1 MKYYLIVGEASGDL
15 HASRLM
21 HSLKN
26 IDEFAEFRF
35 FGGDLMAAEG
45 GTRVKHYKE
54 LAYMGFVPV
63 LLHLLTIFANM
74 KKCKEDIVKWRPD
87 VVILVDYP
95 GFNLNIAKF
104 LKKKTNIPAYYYIS
118 PKIWAWKEWR
128 IRSIKRDIAELF
140 SILPFEVPFFE
151 KKHRYTIHYVGNPT
165 AEEVN
170 GFRASYQQT
179 TLEFCEENNLDKH
192 RPIIA
197 LLAGS
202 RLQEIKDNL
211 PAMIEV
217 AERFE
222 DYQMVLA
229 GAPSI
234 EDAYYEKF
242 LKGTPVKM
250 VRNKTYPL
258 LTHATAALVTS
269 GTATLETALFE
280 VPQVVCYETPL
291 PRLVRFAFKHVMSC
305 KYISLVNLIA
315 DKEVVQEM
323 FADRF
328 KVDAI
333 ADQLYQILPGKEG
346 RERMLAEYREV
357 RERLGNQVAPD
368 EAAAIMYDLLVKRRE
383 MLLKLARERAE
394 AEAKAAAEA
403 AERARLKAL
412 SEAEAAKKKAELEA
426 ETARIKAE
434 QEAEISRRRAEQEA
448 EMARRRAEEARR
460 LAEEEAERARQAEEQ
475 LNQSQQEELK

>member
-21 HSLKN
+21 RSLKKY
-26 IDEFAEFRF
+26 DELAEFRF

-63 LLHLLTIFANM
+63 LLHLGTIFSNM
-74 KKCKEDIVKWRPD
+74 KKCKEDIVAWKPD

-104 LKKKTNIPAYYYIS
+104 LKKNTLIPVYYYIS

-128 IRSIKRDIAELF
+128 IKSIKRDVSEMF
-140 SILPFEVPFFE
+140 SILPFEVPFYE
-151 KKHRYTIHYVGNPT
+151 QKHKYPVHYVGNPT
-165 AEEVN
+165 AQEVAE
-170 GFRASYQQT
+170 FRAGYHQMHE
-179 TLEFCEENNLDKH
+179 EFCQENNLDSRK
-192 RPIIA
+192 PIIA

-234 EDAYYEKF
+234 EDEYYDKF
-242 LKGTPVKM
+242 LEGTPVRVVK
-250 VRNKTYPL
+250 NKTYQL
-258 LTHATAALVTS
+258 LSHTTAALVTS
-269 GTATLETALFE
+269 GTATLETALFN

-291 PRLVRFAFKHVMSC
+291 PKLIRFAFNHVL
-305 KYISLVNLIA
+305 KVDYISLVNLVA
-315 DKEVVQEM
+315 NKEVVPEM
-323 FADRF
+323 FADKF
-328 KVDAI
+328 TIDGI
-333 ADQLYQILPGKEG
+333 ANELYKIMPGQPA
-346 RERMLAEYREV
+346 RERMLAEYQEVLRE
-357 RERLGNQVAPD
+357 LGSKVAPD
-368 EAAAIMYDLLVKRRE
+368 EAASIMVDLLRKHRAELIR
-383 MLLKLARERAE
+383 LAKERAE
-394 AEAKAAAEA
+394 AVAKAAAKA
-403 AERARLKAL
+403 AELARV
-412 SEAEAAKKKAELEA
+412 
-426 ETARIKAE
+426 KAE
-434 QEAEISRRRAEQEA
+434 QEAAI
-448 EMARRRAEEARR
+448 ARQKA
-460 LAEEEAERARQAEEQ
+460 EEAERV
-475 LNQSQQEELK
+475 SQQEINEP

>member
-21 HSLKN
+21 RSLKKY
-26 IDEFAEFRF
+26 DELAEFRF

-63 LLHLLTIFANM
+63 LLHLGTIFSNM
-74 KKCKEDIVKWRPD
+74 KRCKEDIVAWKPD

-104 LKKKTNIPAYYYIS
+104 LKKNTLIPVYYYIS

-128 IRSIKRDIAELF
+128 IKSIKRDVSEMF
-140 SILPFEVPFFE
+140 SILPFEVPFYE
-151 KKHRYTIHYVGNPT
+151 QKHKYPVHYVGNPT
-165 AEEVN
+165 AQEVAEFIA
-170 GFRASYQQT
+170 GYHQT
-179 TLEFCEENNLDKH
+179 HEEFCRENNLDSRK
-192 RPIIA
+192 PIIA

-234 EDAYYEKF
+234 EDEYYDKF
-242 LKGTPVKM
+242 LEGTPVRVVK
-250 VRNKTYPL
+250 NKTYQL
-258 LTHATAALVTS
+258 LSHTTAALVTS
-269 GTATLETALFE
+269 GTATLETALFN

-291 PRLVRFAFKHVMSC
+291 PKLIRFAFNHVL
-305 KYISLVNLIA
+305 KVDYISLVNLVA
-315 DKEVVQEM
+315 NKEVVPEM
-323 FADRF
+323 FADKF
-328 KVDAI
+328 TIDGI
-333 ADQLYQILPGKEG
+333 ANELYKIMPGQPA
-346 RERMLAEYREV
+346 RERMLAEYQEVLRE
-357 RERLGNQVAPD
+357 LGSKVAPD
-368 EAAAIMYDLLVKRRE
+368 EAASIMVDLLRKHRAELIR
-383 MLLKLARERAE
+383 LAKERAE
-394 AEAKAAAEA
+394 AVAKAAAKA
-403 AERARLKAL
+403 AEQARV
-412 SEAEAAKKKAELEA
+412 
-426 ETARIKAE
+426 KAE
-434 QEAEISRRRAEQEA
+434 QEAAI
-448 EMARRRAEEARR
+448 ARQKA
-460 LAEEEAERARQAEEQ
+460 EEAERV
-475 LNQSQQEELK
+475 SQQEINEP

>member
-21 HSLKN
+21 RSLKKY
-26 IDEFAEFRF
+26 DELAEFRF

-63 LLHLLTIFANM
+63 LLHLGTIFSNM
-74 KKCKEDIVKWRPD
+74 KRCKEDIVAWKPD

-104 LKKKTNIPAYYYIS
+104 LKKNTLIPVYYYIS

-128 IRSIKRDIAELF
+128 IKSIKRDVSEMF
-140 SILPFEVPFFE
+140 SILPFEVPFYE
-151 KKHRYTIHYVGNPT
+151 QKHKYPVHYVGNPT
-165 AEEVN
+165 AQEVAE
-170 GFRASYQQT
+170 FRAGYHQT
-179 TLEFCEENNLDKH
+179 HEEFCRENNLDSRKS
-192 RPIIA
+192 IIA

-234 EDAYYEKF
+234 EDEYYDKF
-242 LKGTPVKM
+242 LEGTPVRVVK
-250 VRNKTYPL
+250 NKTYQL
-258 LTHATAALVTS
+258 LSHTTAALVTS
-269 GTATLETALFE
+269 GTATLETALFN

-291 PRLVRFAFKHVMSC
+291 PKLIRFAFNHVL
-305 KYISLVNLIA
+305 KVDYISLVNLVA
-315 DKEVVQEM
+315 NKEVVPEM
-323 FADRF
+323 FADKF
-328 KVDAI
+328 TIDGI
-333 ADQLYQILPGKEG
+333 ANELYKIMPGQPA
-346 RERMLAEYREV
+346 RERMLAEYQEVLRE
-357 RERLGNQVAPD
+357 LGSKVAPD
-368 EAAAIMYDLLVKRRE
+368 EAASIMVDLLRKHRAELIR
-383 MLLKLARERAE
+383 LAKERAE
-394 AEAKAAAEA
+394 AVAKAAAKA
-403 AERARLKAL
+403 AELARV
-412 SEAEAAKKKAELEA
+412 
-426 ETARIKAE
+426 KAE
-434 QEAEISRRRAEQEA
+434 QEAAI
-448 EMARRRAEEARR
+448 ARQKA
-460 LAEEEAERARQAEEQ
+460 EEAERV
-475 LNQSQQEELK
+475 SQQEINEP

>member
-21 HSLKN
+21 RSLKKY
-26 IDEFAEFRF
+26 DELAEFRF

-63 LLHLLTIFANM
+63 LLHLGTIFSNM
-74 KKCKEDIVKWRPD
+74 KRCKEDIVAWKPD

-104 LKKKTNIPAYYYIS
+104 LKKNTLIPVYYYIS

-128 IRSIKRDIAELF
+128 IKSIKRDVSEMF
-140 SILPFEVPFFE
+140 SILPFEVPFYE
-151 KKHRYTIHYVGNPT
+151 QKHKYPIHYVGNPT
-165 AEEVN
+165 AQEVAE
-170 GFRASYQQT
+170 FRAGYHQT
-179 TLEFCEENNLDKH
+179 YEEFCRENNLDSRK
-192 RPIIA
+192 PIIA

-234 EDAYYEKF
+234 EDEYYDQF
-242 LKGTPVKM
+242 LEGTPVRVVK
-250 VRNKTYPL
+250 NKTYQL
-258 LTHATAALVTS
+258 LSHTTAALVTS
-269 GTATLETALFE
+269 GTATLETALFN

-291 PRLVRFAFKHVMSC
+291 PKLIRFAFNHVL
-305 KYISLVNLIA
+305 KVDYISLVNLVA
-315 DKEVVQEM
+315 NKEVVPEM
-323 FADRF
+323 FADKF
-328 KVDAI
+328 TIDGI
-333 ADQLYQILPGKEG
+333 ANELYKIMPGQPA
-346 RERMLAEYREV
+346 RERMLAGYQEVLRE
-357 RERLGNQVAPD
+357 LGNKVAPD
-368 EAAAIMYDLLVKRRE
+368 EAASIMVDLLRKHRAELIR
-383 MLLKLARERAE
+383 LAKERAE
-394 AEAKAAAEA
+394 AVAKAAAKA
-403 AERARLKAL
+403 AELARV
-412 SEAEAAKKKAELEA
+412 
-426 ETARIKAE
+426 KAE
-434 QEAEISRRRAEQEA
+434 QEAAI
-448 EMARRRAEEARR
+448 ARQKA
-460 LAEEEAERARQAEEQ
+460 EEAERV
-475 LNQSQQEELK
+475 SQQEINEP

>member
-21 HSLKN
+21 RSLKKY
-26 IDEFAEFRF
+26 DELAEFRF

-63 LLHLLTIFANM
+63 LLHLGTIFSNM
-74 KKCKEDIVKWRPD
+74 KRCKEDIVAWKPD

-104 LKKKTNIPAYYYIS
+104 LKKNTLIPVYYYIS

-128 IRSIKRDIAELF
+128 IKSIKRDVSEMF
-140 SILPFEVPFFE
+140 SILPFEVPFYE
-151 KKHRYTIHYVGNPT
+151 QKHKYPIHYVGNPT
-165 AEEVN
+165 AQEVAE
-170 GFRASYQQT
+170 FRAGYHQT
-179 TLEFCEENNLDKH
+179 YEEFCRENNLDSRK
-192 RPIIA
+192 PIIA

-234 EDAYYEKF
+234 EDEYYDKF
-242 LKGTPVKM
+242 LEGTPVRVVK
-250 VRNKTYPL
+250 NKTYQL
-258 LTHATAALVTS
+258 LSHTTAALVTS
-269 GTATLETALFE
+269 GTATLETALFN

-291 PRLVRFAFKHVMSC
+291 PKLIRFAFNHVL
-305 KYISLVNLIA
+305 KVDYISLVNLVA
-315 DKEVVQEM
+315 NKEVVPEM
-323 FADRF
+323 FADKFTIDGIANELF
-328 KVDAI
+328 K
-333 ADQLYQILPGKEG
+333 ILPGQPA
-346 RERMLAEYREV
+346 RERMLAEYQEVV
-357 RERLGNQVAPD
+357 RELGSKVAPD
-368 EAAAIMYDLLVKRRE
+368 EAASIMVDLLRKHRAELIR
-383 MLLKLARERAE
+383 LAKERAE
-394 AEAKAAAEA
+394 AAAKAAAEA
-403 AERARLKAL
+403 AEQARV
-412 SEAEAAKKKAELEA
+412 
-426 ETARIKAE
+426 KAE
-434 QEAEISRRRAEQEA
+434 QEAAI
-448 EMARRRAEEARR
+448 ARQKAEEA
-460 LAEEEAERARQAEEQ
+460 EQ
-475 LNQSQQEELK
+475 VSQQEINEP

>member
-21 HSLKN
+21 RSLKKY
-26 IDEFAEFRF
+26 DELAEFRF

-63 LLHLLTIFANM
+63 LLHLGTIFSNM
-74 KKCKEDIVKWRPD
+74 KRCKEDIVAWKPD

-104 LKKKTNIPAYYYIS
+104 LKKNTLIPVYYYIS

-128 IRSIKRDIAELF
+128 IKSIKRDVSEMF
-140 SILPFEVPFFE
+140 SILPFEVPFYE
-151 KKHRYTIHYVGNPT
+151 QKHKYPVHYVGNPT
-165 AEEVN
+165 AQEVAEFIA
-170 GFRASYQQT
+170 GYHQT
-179 TLEFCEENNLDKH
+179 HEEFCRENNLDSRK
-192 RPIIA
+192 PIVA

-234 EDAYYEKF
+234 EDEYYDKF
-242 LKGTPVKM
+242 LEGTPVRVVK
-250 VRNKTYPL
+250 NKTYQL
-258 LTHATAALVTS
+258 LSHTTAALVTS
-269 GTATLETALFE
+269 GTATLETALFN

-291 PRLVRFAFKHVMSC
+291 PKLIRFAFNHVL
-305 KYISLVNLIA
+305 KVDYISLVNLVA
-315 DKEVVQEM
+315 NKEVVPEM
-323 FADRF
+323 FADKF
-328 KVDAI
+328 TIDGI
-333 ADQLYQILPGKEG
+333 ANELYKIMPGQPA
-346 RERMLAEYREV
+346 RERMLAEYQEVLRE
-357 RERLGNQVAPD
+357 LGSKVAPD
-368 EAAAIMYDLLVKRRE
+368 EAASIMVDLLRKHRAELIR
-383 MLLKLARERAE
+383 LAKERAE
-394 AEAKAAAEA
+394 AVAKAAAKA
-403 AERARLKAL
+403 AELARV
-412 SEAEAAKKKAELEA
+412 
-426 ETARIKAE
+426 KAE
-434 QEAEISRRRAEQEA
+434 QEAAI
-448 EMARRRAEEARR
+448 ARQKA
-460 LAEEEAERARQAEEQ
+460 EEAERV
-475 LNQSQQEELK
+475 SQQEINEPQ

>member
-21 HSLKN
+21 RSLKKY
-26 IDEFAEFRF
+26 DELAEFRF

-63 LLHLLTIFANM
+63 LLHLGTIFSNM
-74 KKCKEDIVKWRPD
+74 KRCKEDIVAWKPD

-104 LKKKTNIPAYYYIS
+104 LKKNTLIPVYYYIS

-128 IRSIKRDIAELF
+128 IKSIKRDVSEMF
-140 SILPFEVPFFE
+140 SILPFEVPFYE
-151 KKHRYTIHYVGNPT
+151 QKHKFPVHYVGNPT
-165 AEEVN
+165 AQEVAE
-170 GFRASYQQT
+170 FRAGYHQT
-179 TLEFCEENNLDKH
+179 HEEFCQENNLDSRK
-192 RPIIA
+192 PIIA

-234 EDAYYEKF
+234 EDEYYDKF
-242 LKGTPVKM
+242 LEGTPVRVVK
-250 VRNKTYPL
+250 NKTYL
-258 LTHATAALVTS
+258 LLSHTTAALVTS
-269 GTATLETALFE
+269 GTATLETALFN

-291 PRLVRFAFKHVMSC
+291 PKLIRFAFNHVL
-305 KYISLVNLIA
+305 KVDYISLVNLVA
-315 DKEVVQEM
+315 NKEVVPEM
-323 FADRF
+323 FADKF
-328 KVDAI
+328 TIDGI
-333 ADQLYQILPGKEG
+333 ANELYKIMPGQPA
-346 RERMLAEYREV
+346 RERMLAEYQEVLRE
-357 RERLGNQVAPD
+357 LGSKVAPD
-368 EAAAIMYDLLVKRRE
+368 EAASIMVDLLRKHRAELIR
-383 MLLKLARERAE
+383 LAKERAE
-394 AEAKAAAEA
+394 AVAKAAAKA
-403 AERARLKAL
+403 AELARV
-412 SEAEAAKKKAELEA
+412 
-426 ETARIKAE
+426 KAE
-434 QEAEISRRRAEQEA
+434 QEAAI
-448 EMARRRAEEARR
+448 ARQKA
-460 LAEEEAERARQAEEQ
+460 EEAERV
-475 LNQSQQEELK
+475 SQQEINEP

>member
-21 HSLKN
+21 RSLKKV
-26 IDEFAEFRF
+26 DEFAEFRF
-35 FGGDLMAAEG
+35 FGVDLMAAEG

-63 LLHLLTIFANM
+63 LLHLGTIFSNM
-74 KKCKEDIVKWRPD
+74 KMCKDDIVKWKPD

-104 LKKKTNIPAYYYIS
+104 LKKNTNIPAYYYIS

-128 IRSIKRDIAELF
+128 IRSIRRDIAEMF
-140 SILPFEVPFFE
+140 SILPFEVPFYE
-151 KKHRYTIHYVGNPT
+151 KKHHYPIHYVGNPT
-165 AEEVN
+165 AQEVN
-170 GFRASYQQT
+170 EFRVGYQQPFE
-179 TLEFCEENNLDKH
+179 EFCTENQLDIH
-192 RPIIA
+192 RPILA

-222 DYQMVLA
+222 DFQMVLA

-234 EDAYYEKF
+234 EDKYYEQF
-242 LKGTPVKM
+242 VKGTPVKM
-250 VRNKTYPL
+250 VHNKTYQL
-258 LTHATAALVTS
+258 LSHSTAALVTS
-269 GTATLETALFE
+269 GTATLETALFN

-291 PRLVRFAFKHVMSC
+291 PRLVRFAFDHIMSC

-328 KVDAI
+328 KIDAI
-333 ADQLYQILPGKEG
+333 ADQLYQLLPGKEG
-346 RERMLAEYREV
+346 RERMLAEYQVV
-357 RERLGNQVAPD
+357 RERLGNQMAPD
-368 EAAAIMYDLLVKRRE
+368 EAATIMHGLLVKRRE
-383 MLLKLARERAE
+383 RLLRLAKERAE
-394 AEAKAAAEA
+394 AEAAAEA
-403 AERARLKAL
+403 AR
-412 SEAEAAKKKAELEA
+412 KKAEEA
-426 ETARIKAE
+426 K
-434 QEAEISRRRAEQEA
+434 
-448 EMARRRAEEARR
+448 R
-460 LAEEEAERARQAEEQ
+460 LAEEEAKRAKQAAEQ
-475 LNQSQQEELK
+475 LSQTQKEEME

>member
-21 HSLKN
+21 RSLKKV
-26 IDEFAEFRF
+26 DEFAEFRF

-63 LLHLLTIFANM
+63 LLHLGTIFSNM
-74 KKCKEDIVKWRPD
+74 KMCKDDIVKWKPD

-128 IRSIKRDIAELF
+128 IRSIRRDIAEMF
-140 SILPFEVPFFE
+140 SILPFEVPFYE
-151 KKHRYTIHYVGNPT
+151 KKHHYPIHYVGNPT
-165 AEEVN
+165 AQEVN
-170 GFRASYQQT
+170 EFRAGYQQPFE
-179 TLEFCEENNLDKH
+179 EFCTENQLDIH
-192 RPIIA
+192 RPILA

-222 DYQMVLA
+222 DFQMVLA

-234 EDAYYEKF
+234 EDKYYEQF
-242 LKGTPVKM
+242 VKGTPVKM
-250 VRNKTYPL
+250 VRNKTYQL
-258 LTHATAALVTS
+258 LSHSTAALVTS
-269 GTATLETALFE
+269 GTATLETALFN

-291 PRLVRFAFKHVMSC
+291 PRLVRFAFDHIMSC

-333 ADQLYQILPGKEG
+333 ADQLYQLLPGKEG
-346 RERMLAEYREV
+346 RERMLAEYQV
-357 RERLGNQVAPD
+357 VHERLGNQMAPD
-368 EAAAIMYDLLVKRRE
+368 EAATIMHGLLVKRRE
-383 MLLKLARERAE
+383 RLLRLAKERAE
-394 AEAKAAAEA
+394 AEAAAEA
-403 AERARLKAL
+403 AR
-412 SEAEAAKKKAELEA
+412 KKAEEA
-426 ETARIKAE
+426 K
-434 QEAEISRRRAEQEA
+434 
-448 EMARRRAEEARR
+448 R
-460 LAEEEAERARQAEEQ
+460 LAEEEAKRAKQAAEQ
-475 LNQSQQEELK
+475 LSQTQKEEME

>member
-21 HSLKN
+21 RSLKKY
-26 IDEFAEFRF
+26 DELAEFRF

-63 LLHLLTIFANM
+63 LLHLGTIFSNM
-74 KKCKEDIVKWRPD
+74 KRCKEDIVAWKPD

-104 LKKKTNIPAYYYIS
+104 LKKNTLIPVYYYIS

-128 IRSIKRDIAELF
+128 IKSIKRDVSEMF
-140 SILPFEVPFFE
+140 SILPFEVPFYE
-151 KKHRYTIHYVGNPT
+151 QKHKYPVHYVGNPT
-165 AEEVN
+165 AQEVAE
-170 GFRASYQQT
+170 FRAGYHQT
-179 TLEFCEENNLDKH
+179 HEEFCQENNLDSRK
-192 RPIIA
+192 PIVA

-234 EDAYYEKF
+234 EDEYYDKF
-242 LKGTPVKM
+242 LEGTPVRVVK
-250 VRNKTYPL
+250 NKTYQL
-258 LTHATAALVTS
+258 LSHTTAALVTS
-269 GTATLETALFE
+269 GTATLETALFN

-291 PRLVRFAFKHVMSC
+291 PKLIRFAFNHVL
-305 KYISLVNLIA
+305 KVDYISLVNLVA
-315 DKEVVQEM
+315 NKEVVPEM
-323 FADRF
+323 FADKF
-328 KVDAI
+328 TIDGI
-333 ADQLYQILPGKEG
+333 ANELYKIMPGQPA
-346 RERMLAEYREV
+346 RERMLAEYQEVLRE
-357 RERLGNQVAPD
+357 LGSMVAPD
-368 EAAAIMYDLLVKRRE
+368 EAASIMVDLLRKHRAELIR
-383 MLLKLARERAE
+383 LAKERAE
-394 AEAKAAAEA
+394 AVAKAAAKA
-403 AERARLKAL
+403 AELARV
-412 SEAEAAKKKAELEA
+412 
-426 ETARIKAE
+426 KAE
-434 QEAEISRRRAEQEA
+434 QEAAI
-448 EMARRRAEEARR
+448 ARQKA
-460 LAEEEAERARQAEEQ
+460 EEAERV
-475 LNQSQQEELK
+475 SQQEINEP

>member
-21 HSLKN
+21 RSLKKV
-26 IDEFAEFRF
+26 DEFAEFRF

-63 LLHLLTIFANM
+63 LLHLGTIFSNM
-74 KKCKEDIVKWRPD
+74 KMCKDDIVKWKPD

-104 LKKKTNIPAYYYIS
+104 LKKNTNIPAYYYIS

-128 IRSIKRDIAELF
+128 IRSIRRDIAEMF
-140 SILPFEVPFFE
+140 SILPFEVPFYE
-151 KKHRYTIHYVGNPT
+151 KKHHYPIHYVGNPT
-165 AEEVN
+165 AQEVN
-170 GFRASYQQT
+170 EFRVGYQQPFE
-179 TLEFCEENNLDKH
+179 EFCTENQLDIH
-192 RPIIA
+192 RPILA

-222 DYQMVLA
+222 DFQMVLA

-234 EDAYYEKF
+234 EDKYYEQF
-242 LKGTPVKM
+242 VKGTPVKM
-250 VRNKTYPL
+250 VHNKTYQL
-258 LTHATAALVTS
+258 LSHSTAALVTS
-269 GTATLETALFE
+269 GTATLETALFN

-291 PRLVRFAFKHVMSC
+291 PRLVRFAFDHIMSC

-328 KVDAI
+328 KIDAI
-333 ADQLYQILPGKEG
+333 ADQLYQLLPGKEG
-346 RERMLAEYREV
+346 RERMLAEYQVV
-357 RERLGNQVAPD
+357 RERLGNQMAPD
-368 EAAAIMYDLLVKRRE
+368 EAATIMHGLLVKRRE
-383 MLLKLARERAE
+383 RLLRLAKERAE
-394 AEAKAAAEA
+394 AEAAAEA
-403 AERARLKAL
+403 AR
-412 SEAEAAKKKAELEA
+412 KKAEEA
-426 ETARIKAE
+426 K
-434 QEAEISRRRAEQEA
+434 
-448 EMARRRAEEARR
+448 R
-460 LAEEEAERARQAEEQ
+460 LAEEEAKRAKQAAEQ
-475 LNQSQQEELK
+475 LSQTQKEELE

>member
-21 HSLKN
+21 RSLKKV
-26 IDEFAEFRF
+26 DEFAEFRF

-63 LLHLLTIFANM
+63 LLHLRTIFSNM
-74 KKCKEDIVKWRPD
+74 KMCKEDIVKWKPD

-128 IRSIKRDIAELF
+128 IRSIRRDIAEMF
-140 SILPFEVPFFE
+140 SILPFEVPFYE
-151 KKHRYTIHYVGNPT
+151 KKHHYPIHYIGNPT
-165 AEEVN
+165 AQEVN
-170 GFRASYQQT
+170 EFRAGYQQSFE
-179 TLEFCEENNLDKH
+179 EFCTENQLDTH
-192 RPIIA
+192 RPILA

-222 DYQMVLA
+222 DFQMVLA

-234 EDAYYEKF
+234 EDKYYEQF
-242 LKGTPVKM
+242 VKGMPVRM
-250 VRNKTYPL
+250 VRNKTYQL
-258 LTHATAALVTS
+258 LSHSTAALVTS
-269 GTATLETALFE
+269 GTATLETALFN

-291 PRLVRFAFKHVMSC
+291 PRLVRFAFDHIMSC
-305 KYISLVNLIA
+305 KHISLVNLIA

-333 ADQLYQILPGKEG
+333 ADQLYQLLPGMEG
-346 RERMLAEYREV
+346 RKRMLAEYQVV
-357 RERLGNQVAPD
+357 RERLGNLMAPD
-368 EAAAIMYDLLVKRRE
+368 EAATIMHGLLAKRRE
-383 MLLKLARERAE
+383 RLLRLARERAE
-394 AEAKAAAEA
+394 AEAAAEA
-403 AERARLKAL
+403 ARK
-412 SEAEAAKKKAELEA
+412 
-426 ETARIKAE
+426 
-434 QEAEISRRRAEQEA
+434 
-448 EMARRRAEEARR
+448 RAEEARK
-460 LAEEEAERARQAEEQ
+460 LAEEEAKRAKQAAEQ
-475 LNQSQQEELK
+475 LSQTQKDEAE

>member
-21 HSLKN
+21 RSLKKV
-26 IDEFAEFRF
+26 DEFAEFRF

-63 LLHLLTIFANM
+63 LLHLGTIFSNM
-74 KKCKEDIVKWRPD
+74 KMCKDDIVKWKPD

-128 IRSIKRDIAELF
+128 IRSIRRDIAEMF
-140 SILPFEVPFFE
+140 SILPFEVPFYE
-151 KKHRYTIHYVGNPT
+151 KKHHYPIHYVGNPT
-165 AEEVN
+165 AQEVN
-170 GFRASYQQT
+170 EFRAGYQQPFE
-179 TLEFCEENNLDKH
+179 EFCTENQLDIH
-192 RPIIA
+192 RPILA

-222 DYQMVLA
+222 DFQMVLA

-234 EDAYYEKF
+234 EDKYYEQF
-242 LKGTPVKM
+242 VKGTPVKM
-250 VRNKTYPL
+250 VRNKTYQL
-258 LTHATAALVTS
+258 LSHSTAALVTS
-269 GTATLETALFE
+269 GTATLETALFN

-291 PRLVRFAFKHVMSC
+291 PRLVRFAFDHIMSC

-333 ADQLYQILPGKEG
+333 AEQLYQLLPGKEG
-346 RERMLAEYREV
+346 RERMLAEYQVV
-357 RERLGNQVAPD
+357 RERLGNQMAPD
-368 EAAAIMYDLLVKRRE
+368 EAATIMHGLLVKRRE
-383 MLLKLARERAE
+383 RLLRLAKERAE
-394 AEAKAAAEA
+394 AEAAAEA
-403 AERARLKAL
+403 AR
-412 SEAEAAKKKAELEA
+412 KKAEEA
-426 ETARIKAE
+426 K
-434 QEAEISRRRAEQEA
+434 
-448 EMARRRAEEARR
+448 R
-460 LAEEEAERARQAEEQ
+460 LAEEEAKRAKQAAEQ
-475 LNQSQQEELK
+475 LSQTQKEEME

>member
-21 HSLKN
+21 RSLKKY
-26 IDEFAEFRF
+26 DELAEFRF

-63 LLHLLTIFANM
+63 LLHLGTIFSNM
-74 KKCKEDIVKWRPD
+74 KRCKEDIVAWKPD

-104 LKKKTNIPAYYYIS
+104 LKKNTLIPVYYYIS

-128 IRSIKRDIAELF
+128 IKSIKRDVSEMF
-140 SILPFEVPFFE
+140 SILPFEVPFYE
-151 KKHRYTIHYVGNPT
+151 QKHKYPVHYVGNPT
-165 AEEVN
+165 AQEVAE
-170 GFRASYQQT
+170 FRAGYHQT
-179 TLEFCEENNLDKH
+179 HEEFCRENNLDSRK
-192 RPIIA
+192 PIVA

-234 EDAYYEKF
+234 EDEYYDKF
-242 LKGTPVKM
+242 LEGSPVRVVK
-250 VRNKTYPL
+250 NKTYQL
-258 LTHATAALVTS
+258 LSHTTAALVTS
-269 GTATLETALFE
+269 GTATLETALFN

-291 PRLVRFAFKHVMSC
+291 PKLIRFAFNHVL
-305 KYISLVNLIA
+305 KVDYISLVNLVA
-315 DKEVVQEM
+315 NKEVVPEM
-323 FADRF
+323 FADKF
-328 KVDAI
+328 TIDGI
-333 ADQLYQILPGKEG
+333 ANELYKIMPGQPA
-346 RERMLAEYREV
+346 RERMLAEYQEVLRE
-357 RERLGNQVAPD
+357 LGSKVAPD
-368 EAAAIMYDLLVKRRE
+368 EAASIMVDLLRKHRAELIR
-383 MLLKLARERAE
+383 LAKERAE
-394 AEAKAAAEA
+394 AVAKAAAKA
-403 AERARLKAL
+403 AELARV
-412 SEAEAAKKKAELEA
+412 
-426 ETARIKAE
+426 KAE
-434 QEAEISRRRAEQEA
+434 QEAAI
-448 EMARRRAEEARR
+448 ARQKA
-460 LAEEEAERARQAEEQ
+460 EEAERV
-475 LNQSQQEELK
+475 SQQETNEP

>member
-21 HSLKN
+21 RSLKKY
-26 IDEFAEFRF
+26 DELAEFRF

-63 LLHLLTIFANM
+63 LLHLGTIFSNM
-74 KKCKEDIVKWRPD
+74 KRCKEDIVAWKPD

-104 LKKKTNIPAYYYIS
+104 LKKHTLIPVYYYIS

-128 IRSIKRDIAELF
+128 IKSIKRDVSEMF
-140 SILPFEVPFFE
+140 SILPFEVPFYE
-151 KKHRYTIHYVGNPT
+151 QKHKYPVHYVGNPT
-165 AEEVN
+165 AQEVAE
-170 GFRASYQQT
+170 FRAGYHQT
-179 TLEFCEENNLDKH
+179 HEEFCRENNLDSRK
-192 RPIIA
+192 PIVA

-234 EDAYYEKF
+234 EDEYYDKF
-242 LKGTPVKM
+242 LEGSPVRVVK
-250 VRNKTYPL
+250 NKTYQL
-258 LTHATAALVTS
+258 LSHTTAALVTS
-269 GTATLETALFE
+269 GTATLETALFN

-291 PRLVRFAFKHVMSC
+291 PKLIRFAFNHVL
-305 KYISLVNLIA
+305 KVDYISLVNLVA
-315 DKEVVQEM
+315 NKEVVPEM
-323 FADRF
+323 FADKF
-328 KVDAI
+328 TIDGI
-333 ADQLYQILPGKEG
+333 ANELYKIMPGQPA
-346 RERMLAEYREV
+346 RERMLAEYQEVLRE
-357 RERLGNQVAPD
+357 LGSKVAPD
-368 EAAAIMYDLLVKRRE
+368 EAASIMVDLLRKHRAELIR
-383 MLLKLARERAE
+383 LAKERAE
-394 AEAKAAAEA
+394 AVAKAAAKA
-403 AERARLKAL
+403 AELARV
-412 SEAEAAKKKAELEA
+412 
-426 ETARIKAE
+426 KAE
-434 QEAEISRRRAEQEA
+434 QEAAI
-448 EMARRRAEEARR
+448 ARQKA
-460 LAEEEAERARQAEEQ
+460 EEAERV
-475 LNQSQQEELK
+475 SQQEINEP

>member
-21 HSLKN
+21 RSQKKV
-26 IDEFAEFRF
+26 DEFAEFRF

-63 LLHLLTIFANM
+63 LLHLGTIFSNM
-74 KKCKEDIVKWRPD
+74 KMCKDDIVKWKPD

-128 IRSIKRDIAELF
+128 IRSIRRDIAEMF
-140 SILPFEVPFFE
+140 SILPFEVPFYE
-151 KKHRYTIHYVGNPT
+151 KKHHYPIHYVGNPT
-165 AEEVN
+165 AQEVN
-170 GFRASYQQT
+170 EFRAGYQQPFE
-179 TLEFCEENNLDKH
+179 EFCTENQLDIH
-192 RPIIA
+192 RPILA

-222 DYQMVLA
+222 DFQMVLA

-234 EDAYYEKF
+234 EDKYYEQFVKR
-242 LKGTPVKM
+242 TPVKM
-250 VRNKTYPL
+250 VRNKTYQL
-258 LTHATAALVTS
+258 LSHSTAALVTS
-269 GTATLETALFE
+269 GTATLETALFN

-291 PRLVRFAFKHVMSC
+291 PRLVRFAFDHIMSC

-333 ADQLYQILPGKEG
+333 ADQLYQLLPGKEG
-346 RERMLAEYREV
+346 RERMLAEYQVV
-357 RERLGNQVAPD
+357 RERLGNQMAPD
-368 EAAAIMYDLLVKRRE
+368 EAATIMHGLLVKRRE
-383 MLLKLARERAE
+383 RLLRLAKERAE
-394 AEAKAAAEA
+394 AEAAAEA
-403 AERARLKAL
+403 AR
-412 SEAEAAKKKAELEA
+412 KKAEEA
-426 ETARIKAE
+426 K
-434 QEAEISRRRAEQEA
+434 
-448 EMARRRAEEARR
+448 R
-460 LAEEEAERARQAEEQ
+460 LAEEEAKRAKQAAEQ
-475 LNQSQQEELK
+475 LSQTQKEEME

>member
-21 HSLKN
+21 RSLKKY
-26 IDEFAEFRF
+26 DELAEFRF

-63 LLHLLTIFANM
+63 LLHLGTIFSNM
-74 KKCKEDIVKWRPD
+74 KRCKEDIVAWKPD

-104 LKKKTNIPAYYYIS
+104 LKKNTLIPVYYYIS

-128 IRSIKRDIAELF
+128 IKSIKRDVSEMF
-140 SILPFEVPFFE
+140 SILPFEVPFYE
-151 KKHRYTIHYVGNPT
+151 QKHKSPVHYVGNPT
-165 AEEVN
+165 AQEVAE
-170 GFRASYQQT
+170 FRAGYHQT
-179 TLEFCEENNLDKH
+179 HEEFCRENNLDSRK
-192 RPIIA
+192 PIIA

-234 EDAYYEKF
+234 EDEYYDKF
-242 LKGTPVKM
+242 LEGTPVRVVK
-250 VRNKTYPL
+250 NKTYQL
-258 LTHATAALVTS
+258 LSHTTAALVTS
-269 GTATLETALFE
+269 GTATLETALFN

-291 PRLVRFAFKHVMSC
+291 PKLIRFAFNHVL
-305 KYISLVNLIA
+305 KVDYISLVNLVA
-315 DKEVVQEM
+315 NKEVVPEM
-323 FADRF
+323 FADKF
-328 KVDAI
+328 TIDGI
-333 ADQLYQILPGKEG
+333 ANELYKIMPGQPA
-346 RERMLAEYREV
+346 RERMLAEYQEVLRE
-357 RERLGNQVAPD
+357 LGSKVAPD
-368 EAAAIMYDLLVKRRE
+368 EAASIMVDLLRKHRAELIR
-383 MLLKLARERAE
+383 LAKERAE
-394 AEAKAAAEA
+394 AVAKAAEL
-403 AERARLKAL
+403 ARV
-412 SEAEAAKKKAELEA
+412 
-426 ETARIKAE
+426 KAE
-434 QEAEISRRRAEQEA
+434 QEAAI
-448 EMARRRAEEARR
+448 ARQKA
-460 LAEEEAERARQAEEQ
+460 EEAERV
-475 LNQSQQEELK
+475 SQQEINEP

>member
-21 HSLKN
+21 RSLKKV
-26 IDEFAEFRF
+26 DEFAEFRF

-63 LLHLLTIFANM
+63 LLHLGTIFSNM
-74 KKCKEDIVKWRPD
+74 KMCKDDIVKWKPD

-128 IRSIKRDIAELF
+128 IRSIRRDIAEMF
-140 SILPFEVPFFE
+140 SILPFEVPFYE
-151 KKHRYTIHYVGNPT
+151 KKHHYPIHYVGNPT
-165 AEEVN
+165 AQEVN
-170 GFRASYQQT
+170 EFRAGYQQPFE
-179 TLEFCEENNLDKH
+179 EFCTENQLDIH
-192 RPIIA
+192 RPILA

-222 DYQMVLA
+222 DFQMVLA

-234 EDAYYEKF
+234 EDKYYEQF
-242 LKGTPVKM
+242 VKGTPVKM
-250 VRNKTYPL
+250 VRNKTYQL
-258 LTHATAALVTS
+258 LSHSTAALVTS
-269 GTATLETALFE
+269 GTATLETALFN

-291 PRLVRFAFKHVMSC
+291 PRLVRFAFDHIMSC

-333 ADQLYQILPGKEG
+333 ADQLYQLLPGKEG
-346 RERMLAEYREV
+346 RESMLAEYQVV
-357 RERLGNQVAPD
+357 RERLGNQIAPD
-368 EAAAIMYDLLVKRRE
+368 EAATIMHGLLVKRRE
-383 MLLKLARERAE
+383 RLLRLAKERAE
-394 AEAKAAAEA
+394 AEAAAEA
-403 AERARLKAL
+403 AR
-412 SEAEAAKKKAELEA
+412 KKAEEA
-426 ETARIKAE
+426 K
-434 QEAEISRRRAEQEA
+434 
-448 EMARRRAEEARR
+448 R
-460 LAEEEAERARQAEEQ
+460 LAEEEAKRAKQAAEQ
-475 LNQSQQEELK
+475 LSQTQKEEME